1 MNGEPLRLGEYW
13 LAGRLGAGGQGVV
26 YEAYDEAANRVAV
39 KVLHAYL
46 SGDSAL
52 RRRFLR
58 EVRAAQRV
66 ASFCTARIIDH
77 DLTGERPYL
86 VTEFV
91 AGPSLRRAA
100 PFTGDAL
107 HRLAL
112 GVATALAAIHH
123 AGVVHRDLK
132 PENVLLGPD
141 GPRVIDFGIARAA
154 GLSMTSTGELTGTPM
169 YMAPE
174 VFSGGRAEPA
184 ADVFAW
190 GALVYFAAAGRDAFT
205 APTTVAVIN
214 RLLNDEPDL
223 TPVPAPLRPHV
234 AAALAKDPEL
244 RPSAHDLLSALLGA
258 SMAEEPLMAS
268 AAREAARVRPPEQL
282 AGEPALGLVAE
293 QVYAALPPAERE
305 LARQV
310 LLRLVDVREGEE
322 SPRSATLGELLD
334 GRPAAEP
341 VLAELERARLIE
353 RGPDTVSLGRPAL
366 LRAWPRLHEWV
377 AGDRAALARHRRL
390 GEAARRWSAHGRR
403 DEDLLRGTALREAV
417 DRPVPG
423 HLTLNATERA
433 FVEASRSH
441 DRSRA
446 RRRRLVTGG
455 VAVLT
460 ITALVAGV
468 LAWQQTRLSQAS
480 GKQLADKRAEE
491 RARLVALQAD
501 GLRQTDPAKAMALSA
516 AAYRIAPVPE
526 AKAAVL
532 SSLAQPETH
541 TFKDPLLTNT
551 GRALSRDGSLLV
563 SAGDDRVRVYDVRSG
578 AVRREFGGV
587 GPGPFRAALSPD
599 GDTLALGASGRI
611 RLWSLRTGK
620 LVAQDRSKD
629 VLGTGA
635 NIPGSLRFS
644 PAGGYL
650 EVTANQGG
658 PFIGLWSRAAGTF
671 TRHGTG
677 DQEVGPGDR
686 FTVMDDTGEE
696 EGGSAVRELPSGP
709 ARKLPRRL
717 PGAVAGITPDGAAAA
732 VSEEDDLALVRL
744 ADGKRVRD
752 FPGEA
757 QTADFS
763 ADGAYMVTLSHLSDY
778 GVVETAPSVVTL
790 WRVRDRARLM
800 RFTTTAPLTQRPALS
815 ADNQRLTLLD
825 DGGRATV
832 YDLAQYTG
840 GERAVPAGT
849 TRLRMT
855 ADGSTAYG
863 LVGSEARSWALPS
876 FTPARP
882 AIKAFGKLEFGLEP
896 DLALSPDGR
905 TLLTVVPNDQTTPI
919 QVWDTA
925 TGRRTGVIKR
935 PQQGVADNMGRM
947 VFSPD
952 GRWVAIGFIWSSD
965 YPGTGH
971 VALVDVPGRRI
982 AKVFGPVSSQDLSF
996 SADGRHLLAGDSVRV
1011 DVIDL
1016 AAMTVLPRTSGPG
1029 TVARLWMVLDR
1040 SGRRG
1045 ASPYGGA
1052 GVALWDAAAWKP
1064 AGQVFQV
1071 AGTVRAAAFS
1081 PDGGTLV
1088 LAHDEQLT
1096 VFDLGTGHQLG
1107 AARTVAATRPEMDD
1121 LEAAP
1126 RLAFLPGGDLRVLG
1140 YDGTLRDLPVSAERA
1155 LPQVCARME
1164 RPLSRADWRA
1174 YVGDDLPFS
1183 DPCA

>member
-1 MNGEPLRLGEYW
+1 MNGEPLRLGDYW

-77 DLTGERPYL
+77 DLTGARPYL

-91 AGPSLRRAA
+91 SGPSLRRAA
-100 PFTGDAL
+100 PFGGDAL

-112 GVATALAAIHH
+112 GVATALAAIHQ

-190 GALVYFAAAGRDAFT
+190 GALVCFAATGQDVFG

-214 RLLNDEPDL
+214 RLLTHEPDL
-223 TPVPAPLRPHV
+223 SPVPAPLRPHV
-234 AAALAKDPEL
+234 AAALSKDPEL
-244 RPSAHDLLSALLGA
+244 RPSAHDLLTALLGA
-258 SMAEEPLMAS
+258 SMAGEPLMAS
-268 AAREAARVRPPEQL
+268 GARAAAGVRPPEEL
-282 AGEPALGLVAE
+282 AGEPALGQVAE
-293 QVYAALPPAERE
+293 QVYAALPAADRE
-305 LARQV
+305 VARQV

-334 GRPAAEP
+334 GRPATEP

-353 RGPDTVSLGRPAL
+353 RGEGGVSMGRPAL

-390 GEAARRWSAHGRR
+390 GEAARRWSEHGRR
-403 DEDLLRGTALREAV
+403 DEDLLQGTALRQAL
-417 DRPVPG
+417 DHPLPG
-423 HLTLNATERA
+423 HLTLNATEQSFLA
-433 FVEASRSH
+433 ASASH
-441 DRSRA
+441 ARSRA
-446 RRRRLVTGG
+446 RRRRVVTGG

-460 ITALVAGV
+460 VTALVAGV

-480 GKQLADKRAEE
+480 EKRLADQRAAE

-501 GLRQTDPAKAMALSA
+501 GLRRSDPARAMALSA
-516 AAYRIAPVPE
+516 AAYRISPVPE

-551 GRALSRDGSLLV
+551 GRTLSHDGSLLV
-563 SAGDDRVRVYDVRSG
+563 SAGEDRVRVYDVRDG

-587 GPGPFRAALSPD
+587 GAGPFRAALSPD
-599 GDTLALGASGRI
+599 GDTLALGANGRI
-611 RLWSLRTGK
+611 RLWSLRTGR
-620 LVAQDRSKD
+620 LVARDRSKNT
-629 VLGTGA
+629 LSTGA
-635 NIPGSLRFS
+635 NTPGSLRFS

-658 PFIGLWSRAAGTF
+658 PFYGLWSRAAQNF
-671 TRHGTG
+671 TRHGTSP
-677 DQEVGPGDR
+677 QELGPGDR
-686 FTVMDDTGEE
+686 FAVDGDAGT
-696 EGGSAVRELPSGP
+696 VREPPSGA
-709 ARKLPRRL
+709 ARKLRHGL
-717 PGAVAGITPDGAAAA
+717 PGRVAGITPDGSMAA
-732 VSEEDDLALVRL
+732 VSRNDDLSLVSL
-744 ADGKRVRD
+744 ADGRRVRD
-752 FPGEA
+752 FPGPA
-757 QTADFS
+757 QTAGFS

-778 GVVETAPSVVTL
+778 GVVVTSPSVVTL
-790 WRVRDRARLM
+790 WRVRDGARLM

-815 ADNQRLTLLD
+815 ADGRRLTLLD
-825 DGGRATV
+825 DGGQVTV
-832 YDLAQYTG
+832 YDLAPYTAAG
-840 GERAVPAGT
+840 SAPPAGAT
-849 TRLRMT
+849 LLRMT
-855 ADGSTAYG
+855 ADGSTAVG
-863 LVGSEARSWALPS
+863 LVGSQARSWTLPS

-882 AIKAFGKLEFGLEP
+882 AVEAFGKLTFGLEP

-905 TLLTVVPNDQTTPI
+905 TLLSAVPNDHSEQI

-925 TGRRTGVIKR
+925 TGRRTGVVRR
-935 PQQGVADNMGRM
+935 PDPELSLADGMGRM

-952 GRWVAIGFIWSSD
+952 GRWVAIGFVWSGD
-965 YPGTGH
+965 YPGTGN
-971 VALVDVPGRRI
+971 VAVVDVRERRI
-982 AKVFGPVSSQDLSF
+982 VKIFGPVSSEDLSF

-1016 AAMTVLPRTSGPG
+1016 ATMRVLPRTSGPG

-1040 SGRRG
+1040 AGRRG
-1045 ASPYGGA
+1045 ASPYGGS
-1052 GVALWDAAAWKP
+1052 GVALWDATTWRP
-1064 AGQVFQV
+1064 TGQVFQV
-1071 AGTVRAAAFS
+1071 PGTVRGAIFS
-1081 PDGGTLV
+1081 PDGRTLV
-1088 LAHDEQLT
+1088 LAHDEQVT
-1096 VFDLGTGHQLG
+1096 AFDLDTGRQLG

-1121 LEAAP
+1121 RDAAP
-1126 RLAFLPGGDLRVLG
+1126 RMAFLPGGDLRVLG

-1155 LPQVCARME
+1155 LPRLCERME

-1174 YVGDDLPFS
+1174 YVGDDLPYA